1 LEKEIT
7 YLYRNT
13 KVKNTQTMNK
23 NNLKNTI
30 KEEIKKILSEERDP
44 FQMAMIR
51 GALAQIKEAGD
62 TALNA
67 MIRNLSADEAQQL
80 NLLVAKGIGKEI
92 KRIPTDSP
100 AADPRLTPGTTD

>member
-1 LEKEIT
+1 MKKT
-7 YLYRNT
+7 D
-13 KVKNTQTMNK
+13 
-23 NNLKNTI
+23 LKNTI

-44 FQMAMIR
+44 QQISLIR

-62 TALNA
+62 EALNA

-80 NLLVAKGIGKEI
+80 NLLIQKGIGKEI

>member
-1 LEKEIT
+1 MKKT
-7 YLYRNT
+7 D
-13 KVKNTQTMNK
+13 
-23 NNLKNTI
+23 LKNTI

-44 FQMAMIR
+44 QQMALIR

-62 TALNA
+62 EALNA

-80 NLLVAKGIGKEI
+80 NLLIAKGIGKTFP
-92 KRIPTDSP
+92 RISPDSP

>member
-1 LEKEIT
+1 MKKT
-7 YLYRNT
+7 DP
-13 KVKNTQTMNK
+13 K
-23 NNLKNTI
+23 LKSAMWSSI

-44 FQMAMIR
+44 FQMSMIR

-80 NLLVAKGIGKEI
+80 NLLIQKGIGKEI